1 VEKLKMNSFRKLMN
15 LIENTGEAMYLGT
28 DRTKSVSLSR
38 LPEDVAELLRNNPD
52 TVGRFE
58 FIAEDDDSDW
68 SFFAQTG
75 PFMDGARRA
84 VEAYTRDYDTKF
96 VRLVVGRYKIDN

>member
-1 VEKLKMNSFRKLMN
+1 MNPYRKLIN
-15 LIENTGEAMYLGT
+15 LIENAGEAVYLST

-58 FIAEDDDSDW
+58 FIAEDDDAGW
-68 SFFAQTG
+68 SFFAETG
-75 PFMDGARRA
+75 PFMDCARRA
-84 VEAYTRDYDTKF
+84 VAAYTRDYDTKF
-96 VRLVVGRYKIDN
+96 VRLAVGRYSIEN

>member
-1 VEKLKMNSFRKLMN
+1 MNPYRKLIN
-15 LIENTGEAMYLGT
+15 LIESAGEAVYL
-28 DRTKSVSLSR
+28 DNSRTRSVSLSR
-38 LPEDVAELLRNNPD
+38 LPRDVAELLRNNPD

-58 FIAEDDDSDW
+58 FIPEDGDSDW

-75 PFMDGARRA
+75 PFMDGVRRA

-96 VRLVVGRYKIDN
+96 VRLSVNRVLIQD